1 MNVTGDLELINLD
14 QFNFTKKTKNATTI
28 LEFCNGD
35 ESVPLT
41 KQADDFLAPK
51 TLIDWT
57 FETPLTLVRSFK
69 AATKLKH
76 KLLTNIEME
85 TAPLVKISSLAENIH
100 VKIREASQNTDL
112 DIREFLGIYKT
123 LYSIQGRLINDT
135 WTLTEIDDLIK
146 EVSKRLEEV
155 DGDPISSKEQKRLYR
170 GTLEVLNTERQARFE
185 FLSQNWRE
193 LQTQVARIK
202 QTIK

>member
-14 QFNFTKKTKNATTI
+14 QFNFTKKTKNGTTI

-35 ESVPLT
+35 KWVSLT

-85 TAPLVKISSLAENIH
+85 TVPLVKISSLAENIH

-123 LYSIQGRLINDT
+123 LHSIQGRLINDT

-146 EVSKRLEEV
+146 KLAK
-155 DGDPISSKEQKRLYR
+155 G
-170 GTLEVLNTERQARFE
+170 
-185 FLSQNWRE
+185 
-193 LQTQVARIK
+193 
-202 QTIK
+202 